1 MASPDRL
8 DTIESKLDRLSEV
21 VIQLARIEERM
32 YTVFR
37 RMNNYEKNSLHDQS
51 RIRTLETEVQDNKAN
66 AVFGER
72 IFWLVVTASIST
84 LFYFLR

>member
-8 DTIESKLDRLSEV
+8 DRIESKLDRLSEV

-32 YTVFR
+32 DTVFR

-51 RIRTLETEVQDNKAN
+51 RIRTLETEVQD
-66 AVFGER
+66 
-72 IFWLVVTASIST
+72 I
-84 LFYFLR
+84 